1 MICDQD
7 IHGRHL
13 KTHELSLKEK
23 EFVKVTP
30 NKCVQYVKV
39 TPNRSRTDDMMD
51 VSDVRWPGSKIM
63 WRGRQPCSFQCQNHM
78 EG

>member
-1 MICDQD
+1 MSCEQD

-30 NKCVQYVKV
+30 N
-39 TPNRSRTDDMMD
+39 PSRTDDMMD
-51 VSDVRWPGSKIM
+51 VSDARLPGSKIM